1 MFFGHFN
8 GIQIRPVNIGKSI
21 YAGEVAE
28 LGFQNMASAEGVPIM
43 GVYKLYNE
51 VYGGG
56 APNEVQGQ
64 CHGQGSGKKTPEVE
78 RCFAVGRP
86 KEAQNLYII
95 LLPYSRNGYRY
106 P

>member
-64 CHGQGSGKKTPEVE
+64 CHGQGSGKKTP
-78 RCFAVGRP
+78 
-86 KEAQNLYII
+86 
-95 LLPYSRNGYRY
+95 
-106 P
+106 